1 MALELKTME
10 ELVEMYL
17 TPHLLATLTRSTNP
31 TNSPNLV
38 ENEDTDMPHYVIGR
52 NQSLFYTTPITHTMA
67 RYELTPKGQT
77 LLDKVLEKNA
87 SRLNSQNA
95 YDGFLA
101 ICTDPQKLTV
111 VQHTLQTV
119 QSNFIYLHTL
129 NTTPLKQSL
138 DYVQSLK
145 LVHVNQMGYFEL
157 TKEGEVILK
166 MLLNPALAYKAYLQN
181 LKD

>member
-1 MALELKTME
+1 MTLEHKTME

-17 TPHLLATLTRSTNP
+17 APHLFTTLIRSSNP
-31 TNSPNLV
+31 TNSPNLM

-52 NQSLFYTTPITHTMA
+52 NHFLFHTTPITHTMA
-67 RYELTPKGQT
+67 RYELTYKGQR
-77 LLDKVLEKNA
+77 LLNKVLEKKSHN
-87 SRLNSQNA
+87 LNNQNA
-95 YDGFLA
+95 YDDFLA

-166 MLLNPALAYKAYLQN
+166 MLLNPALAYKTYLQN

>member
-38 ENEDTDMPHYVIGR
+38 EIEDTDMPHYVIGR
-52 NQSLFYTTPITHTMA
+52 NQFLFHTTPITHTMA
-67 RYELTPKGQT
+67 RYELTDKGRR
-77 LLDKVLEKNA
+77 LLDKVLEKKD
-87 SRLNSQNA
+87 SLLNNQNA

-101 ICTDPQKLTV
+101 ICTDTQKLTV

-119 QSNFIYLHTL
+119 QLNVIYLHTL